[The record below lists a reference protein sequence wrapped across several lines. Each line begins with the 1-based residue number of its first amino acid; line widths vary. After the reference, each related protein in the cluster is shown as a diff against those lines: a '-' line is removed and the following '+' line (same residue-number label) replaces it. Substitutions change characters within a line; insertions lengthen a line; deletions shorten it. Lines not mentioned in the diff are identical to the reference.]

1 MTGAT
6 GTAGNSATF
15 LSSPYDVNFDRY
27 QNLYVADY
35 NNHRIQQYRYGLFI
49 WFHFHNSVLW
59 IGSNIGVTVA
69 GVTSNGGS
77 TFAQLNNPSAVYID
91 SRDAM
96 FILDTSN
103 YRVIKWQL
111 GDQIGSIVVNGR
123 GAGSTLDR
131 IGISYA
137 MCFDNLNNVF
147 ISENGN
153 HRVTKWSLSNNT
165 VGQLVCLLL
174 FLPNHLIV
182 YLKKGC
188 WWIRSWKY
196 SWKTEFSMGSL
207 CW

>member
-1 MTGAT
+1 
-6 GTAGNSATF
+6 
-15 LSSPYDVNFDRY
+15 
-27 QNLYVADY
+27 
-35 NNHRIQQYRYGLFI
+35 
-49 WFHFHNSVLW
+49 
-59 IGSNIGVTVA
+59 
-69 GVTSNGGS
+69 
-77 TFAQLNNPSAVYID
+77 
-91 SRDAM
+91 M

-188 WWIRSWKY
+188 WWIRSWK
-196 SWKTEFSMGSL
+196 FS
-207 CW
+207 